1 MYSFSDTNSHA
12 SDTLIATPTAG
23 QTNDTYQF
31 EFLEYPDV
39 YIPNRTLAWT
49 LVGLPEDDEQKQH
62 GAVWKWFHGKE

>member
-1 MYSFSDTNSHA
+1 MYSFSVTNSHA

-49 LVGLPEDDEQKQH
+49 LVGLPEDDEQSFVDK
-62 GAVWKWFHGKE
+62 